1 MKPALQD
8 LQLESPLNWQQLPQG
23 KFVQKQIERHLNP
36 WWPQVFGYHL
46 LKVGALSSEIN
57 TSVCPIKHQ
66 INLAG
71 VSGDKQ
77 GIIAD
82 IHHLPFRENS
92 VDAVLLA
99 HTLDFTHDPH
109 QVLREA
115 HRAVLANGYIFI
127 TGFNPFSL
135 TGLFRFFPKLKHSPI
150 AQSRFFNP
158 NRIRDW
164 LNLLGCEVV
173 ADQRFIYGSLSK
185 QPSNY
190 TKRWI
195 PGITHQY
202 LSHFG
207 AVYLLVA
214 RKRELPLTP
223 TKAKWK
229 VKPKLQPVGQGVRIR
244 SGIRSS
250 TSFK

>member
-8 LQLESPLNWQQLPQG
+8 ALLDSPISWQEIPQG

-46 LKVGALSSEIN
+46 LKVGALSSELN
-57 TSVCPIKHQ
+57 VSACPIKHQ
-66 INLAG
+66 INLASVGPQQG
-71 VSGDKQ
+71 V
-77 GIIAD
+77 IAD
-82 IHHLPFRENS
+82 IHHLPFRESS

-99 HTLDFTHDPH
+99 HSLDFTHDPH
-109 QVLREA
+109 QILREA
-115 HRAVLANGYIFI
+115 HRVVLANGYIFI
-127 TGFNPFSL
+127 TGFNPLSL
-135 TGLFRFFPKLKHSPI
+135 TGLMRFFPTLKKSVI
-150 AQSRFFNP
+150 AKSRFFNP

-173 ADQRFIYGSLSK
+173 ADQRFIYSSLAK
-185 QPSNY
+185 QPSPY
-190 TKRWI
+190 TKRWV
-195 PGITHQY
+195 PAITHQY

-207 AVYLLVA
+207 SVYMLVA

-229 VKPKLQPVGQGVRIR
+229 VKPQLQPVGQGVRIR
-244 SGIRSS
+244 SGAHSK
-250 TSFK
+250 TQF